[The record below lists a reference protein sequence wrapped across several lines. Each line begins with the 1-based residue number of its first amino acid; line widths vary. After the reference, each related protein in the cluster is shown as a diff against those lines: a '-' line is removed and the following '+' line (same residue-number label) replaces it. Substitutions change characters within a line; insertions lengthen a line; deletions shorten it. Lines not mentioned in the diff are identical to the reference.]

1 MGNGISNETG
11 TPVKWSETENIFW
24 NVPLWA
30 SPASLL
36 PVKWSETE
44 NILWKL
50 RMPGMAGSTPIIWEK
65 HIFLTSEA
73 EKGLVLLCASTDG
86 KKLWT
91 KPLSSSKGKHVM
103 RDEGCAASAS
113 PCTDGRHVYSFV
125 GTGDFACHDFD
136 GKEIWHFNAQER
148 YGKFQ
153 IQFGLTSTPVLH
165 QGKLYWQLIHSG
177 GNYVI
182 CLDAATGK
190 DIWKVDRPSD
200 GHSENEHSY
209 ASAQLWEKG
218 SDAYL
223 IVHGNDY
230 TTAHRLDNGS
240 EIWRLGELNP
250 KTRYNPTLRFVAS
263 PVVTPDLIVVPTA
276 KNGPVVGV
284 KPTAQGTIGPGSNYE
299 QWRRTRETPDVP
311 SPLVHDGLVY
321 LCRETG
327 VLICMDAATGKEY
340 YNQRIRSAGVSRRY
354 RASPTYA
361 DGKIYCTA
369 RDGVV
374 TVMQAGKE
382 FQKLSENKL
391 TDDISASPV
400 FSGGKLY
407 LRGYQSLYCIAEKK

>member
-1 MGNGISNETG
+1 MGDGISHETG
-11 TPVKWSETENIFW
+11 MPVKWSETENM
-24 NVPLWA
+24 LWT
-30 SPASLL
+30 L
-36 PVKWSETE
+36 P
-44 NILWKL
+44 
-50 RMPGMAGSTPIIWEK
+50 MPGMGGSTPIVWDNR
-65 HIFLTSEA
+65 IFLTSEA
-73 EKGLVLLCASTDG
+73 EQGLVLLCVSADG
-86 KKLWT
+86 KELWT
-91 KPLSSSKGKHVM
+91 KPLSTIKG
-103 RDEGCAASAS
+103 RRARGDEGCAASAS
-113 PCTDGRHVYSFV
+113 PCTDGKHVYSFV

-148 YGKFQ
+148 YGKFD

-190 DIWKVDRPSD
+190 NIWKIDRASD

-218 SDAYL
+218 SEAYL
-223 IVHGNDY
+223 VVHGNDY
-230 TTAHRLDNGS
+230 TTAHRLDDGG

-250 KTRYNPTLRFVAS
+250 KTRYNATLRFVAS

-284 KPTAQGTIGPGSNYE
+284 KPSAQGKIGPGSNYE

-311 SPLVHDGLVY
+311 SPLVQDGLVY
-321 LCRETG
+321 LCRENG
-327 VLICMDAATGKEY
+327 VLICMDAATGEEY
-340 YNQRIRSAGVSRRY
+340 YNQRIHSALY

-361 DGKIYCTA
+361 DGKVFCTA

-374 TVMQAGKE
+374 TVVLAGKE
-382 FQKLSENKL
+382 LKKLSENKL
-391 TDDISASPV
+391 PDNISASPV

-407 LRGYQSLYCIAEKK
+407 LRGYKALYCIAEKK